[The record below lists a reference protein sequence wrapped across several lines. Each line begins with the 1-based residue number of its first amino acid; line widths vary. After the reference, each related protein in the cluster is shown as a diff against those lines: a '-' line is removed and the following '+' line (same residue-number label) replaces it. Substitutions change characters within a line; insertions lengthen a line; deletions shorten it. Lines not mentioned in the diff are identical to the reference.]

1 MTSGFDEYCV
11 FLQRIDSGCVAEL
24 RNHAASDV
32 HFRDP
37 FNDVHDVEA
46 MIDVFDDMFVHVKDL
61 NFRIHH
67 RMSDGDVCIIVWTLS
82 GRLMDRDWSVDG
94 ASQLRFNDQGLLV
107 EHIDHWDAAAGLY
120 EKLPVIGW
128 VLRRLRKR
136 LEVSK

>member
-1 MTSGFDEYCV
+1 MTSGFDEYCT
-11 FLQRIDSGCVAEL
+11 FLERIDAGSVAEL
-24 RNHAASDV
+24 RDHVASDV

-61 NFRIHH
+61 SFRIHH
-67 RMSDGDVCIIVWTLS
+67 RMSDGDVCAIIWTLS

-94 ASQLRFNDQGLLV
+94 ASQLRFNDQGFLV

-120 EKLPVIGW
+120 EKLPMIGW

-136 LEVSK
+136 LEVSG